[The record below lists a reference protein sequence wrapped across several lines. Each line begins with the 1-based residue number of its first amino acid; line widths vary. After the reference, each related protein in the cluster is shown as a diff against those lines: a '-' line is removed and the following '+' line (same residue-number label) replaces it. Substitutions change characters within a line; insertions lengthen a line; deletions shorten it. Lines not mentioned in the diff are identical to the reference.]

1 MSTLQGIPTQHG
13 ISILKSNLKQ
23 TAKKFQLIGALT
35 HNAPTASL
43 SVFHTDT
50 IEASYYD
57 DNGVLTFVF
66 NLPIERH
73 FNEYLYQIKIV
84 DTAGQSIV
92 DCQTPVIAL
101 AKGIG
106 GMVTLKAAV
115 SGQAGQVIFKH
126 NQYVTETEL
135 LGLHFPNLKK
145 EFSDKYLGKN
155 SKAADSGKLDGKDSS
170 AFSQWENVQSGT
182 CSTGWVTIATA
193 AGARGFSEVYVW
205 DNESSDHAFMHIEFV
220 RSYRDTSISIVT
232 VGGHA
237 KRITGA
243 RVIANGDDT
252 YGEKRLQVYV
262 TVTSVYNVR
271 LKDSNA
277 LTGYSGISPV
287 KPELQNLPSGW
298 RVENAELTG
307 LNESGGGMDTTGTLN
322 ERGQRVFSPNNKP
335 TAADVGALTKAD
347 MLAMRCGEI
356 GYFDDPNPR
365 AGWITLDGGD
375 LSRTTDALLWAHA
388 QRTGLLINQAT
399 KDSDKK
405 KYAAYWGTG
414 DGSTTFTRP
423 NLHIVGGFVRAT
435 PLGVAHG
442 AYQGDAI
449 REIQGDFGNIAYQ
462 KHPAGNASG
471 VISMNNKYGQQ
482 IAPATTTVVG
492 NGDGFDFKA
501 SRVVP
506 TASENRP
513 HSINYAAKIHRGWM

>member
-66 NLPIERH
+66 NLPIETH

-135 LGLHFPNLKK
+135 LGLHFSKLKK
-145 EFSDKYLGKN
+145 EL
-155 SKAADSGKLDGKDSS
+155 L
-170 AFSQWENVQSGT
+170 
-182 CSTGWVTIATA
+182 
-193 AGARGFSEVYVW
+193 
-205 DNESSDHAFMHIEFV
+205 
-220 RSYRDTSISIVT
+220 
-232 VGGHA
+232 
-237 KRITGA
+237 
-243 RVIANGDDT
+243 
-252 YGEKRLQVYV
+252 
-262 TVTSVYNVR
+262 
-271 LKDSNA
+271 A
-277 LTGYSGISPV
+277 L
-287 KPELQNLPSGW
+287 
-298 RVENAELTG
+298 
-307 LNESGGGMDTTGTLN
+307 
-322 ERGQRVFSPNNKP
+322 
-335 TAADVGALTKAD
+335 
-347 MLAMRCGEI
+347 RCGEI
-356 GYFDDPNPR
+356 EHFDDPNPR
-365 AGWITLDGGD
+365 AGWVDLDGGI
-375 LSRTTDALLWAHA
+375 LSRATDSLLWAHA

-423 NLHIVGGFVRAT
+423 NPHLVGAYTRAT
-435 PLGVAHG
+435 PAGVAHG
-442 AYQGDAI
+442 EYQGDAMRKI
-449 REIQGDFGNIAYQ
+449 TGGSVGLTEIVTIYGSPGTVGALKWTSGPNLSNANVAANSSTYKVDFD
-462 KHPAGNASG
+462 S
-471 VISMNNKYGQQ
+471 
-482 IAPATTTVVG
+482 
-492 NGDGFDFKA
+492 
-501 SRVVP
+501 SRV
-506 TASENRP
+506 TATANENRP

>member
-35 HNAPTASL
+35 HNAPTVSL

-135 LGLHFPNLKK
+135 LGLHFSKLKK
-145 EFSDKYLGKN
+145 EL
-155 SKAADSGKLDGKDSS
+155 L
-170 AFSQWENVQSGT
+170 
-182 CSTGWVTIATA
+182 
-193 AGARGFSEVYVW
+193 
-205 DNESSDHAFMHIEFV
+205 
-220 RSYRDTSISIVT
+220 
-232 VGGHA
+232 
-237 KRITGA
+237 
-243 RVIANGDDT
+243 
-252 YGEKRLQVYV
+252 
-262 TVTSVYNVR
+262 
-271 LKDSNA
+271 A
-277 LTGYSGISPV
+277 L
-287 KPELQNLPSGW
+287 
-298 RVENAELTG
+298 
-307 LNESGGGMDTTGTLN
+307 
-322 ERGQRVFSPNNKP
+322 
-335 TAADVGALTKAD
+335 
-347 MLAMRCGEI
+347 RCGEI
-356 GYFDDPNPR
+356 KHFDDPNPR
-365 AGWITLDGGD
+365 AGWVDLDGGI

-388 QRTGLLINQAT
+388 QRTGLLISQAL
-399 KDSDKK
+399 KDSNKK

-423 NLHIVGGFVRAT
+423 NHHLVGGFVRAT
-435 PLGVAHG
+435 PAGVAHG
-442 AYQGDAI
+442 EYQGDAI
-449 REIQGDFGNIAYQ
+449 RNITGRAIPTFGGASAGFLPVHHYMGAMTTYSDSTSTSSLSSSTNINTST
-462 KHPAGNASG
+462 GI
-471 VISMNNKYGQQ
+471 V
-482 IAPATTTVVG
+482 
-492 NGDGFDFKA
+492 FDA

-513 HSINYAAKIHRGWM
+513 HTMNLCVKIHRGWM

>member
-23 TAKKFQLIGALT
+23 TAKKFQLIGSLT

-66 NLPIERH
+66 NLPIETH

-84 DTAGQSIV
+84 DTSDQSIV

-135 LGLHFPNLKK
+135 LGLHFSKLKK
-145 EFSDKYLGKN
+145 EL
-155 SKAADSGKLDGKDSS
+155 L
-170 AFSQWENVQSGT
+170 
-182 CSTGWVTIATA
+182 
-193 AGARGFSEVYVW
+193 
-205 DNESSDHAFMHIEFV
+205 
-220 RSYRDTSISIVT
+220 
-232 VGGHA
+232 
-237 KRITGA
+237 
-243 RVIANGDDT
+243 
-252 YGEKRLQVYV
+252 
-262 TVTSVYNVR
+262 
-271 LKDSNA
+271 A
-277 LTGYSGISPV
+277 L
-287 KPELQNLPSGW
+287 
-298 RVENAELTG
+298 
-307 LNESGGGMDTTGTLN
+307 
-322 ERGQRVFSPNNKP
+322 
-335 TAADVGALTKAD
+335 
-347 MLAMRCGEI
+347 RCGEI
-356 GYFDDPNPR
+356 EHFDDPNPR
-365 AGWITLDGGD
+365 AGWVDLDGGI
-375 LSRTTDALLWAHA
+375 LSRATDAQLWAHA
-388 QRTGLLINQAT
+388 QRTGLLISQAT

-423 NLHIVGGFVRAT
+423 NPHLVGGFVRAT
-435 PLGVAHG
+435 PAGVAHG
-442 AYQGDAI
+442 EYQGDAI
-449 REIQGDFGNIAYQ
+449 RNITASTQAAHAQFIGNPKNPMVKGAMSSIPKKYNNVTSSLSGSSLNLSAYDF
-462 KHPAGNASG
+462 
-471 VISMNNKYGQQ
+471 
-482 IAPATTTVVG
+482 
-492 NGDGFDFKA
+492 DA